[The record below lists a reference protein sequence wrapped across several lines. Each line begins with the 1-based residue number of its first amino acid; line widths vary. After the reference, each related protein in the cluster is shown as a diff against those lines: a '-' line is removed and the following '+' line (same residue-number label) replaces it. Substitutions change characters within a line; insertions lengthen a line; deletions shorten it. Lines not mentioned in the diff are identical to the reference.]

1 MAAGDEGA
9 LPRRSHN
16 AEQNGEAGRGHS
28 APLQP
33 VASGGKSFV
42 GQVPGLSRLAD
53 LLQGWVGLRAQQ
65 QEGRRHDL
73 CHEAEDLPSFANS
86 SEGKESACNAGDV
99 GSI

>member
-42 GQVPGLSRLAD
+42 GQVPGLSDFPKVLSYEHFFGFAKNNT
-53 LLQGWVGLRAQQ
+53 LQPEIPA
-65 QEGRRHDL
+65 
-73 CHEAEDLPSFANS
+73 
-86 SEGKESACNAGDV
+86 
-99 GSI
+99 SI